1 MNSRAN
7 KRHAA
12 TKNGVSSTA
21 KKRLPAYKR
30 QPDLY
35 YSHVWLDREIYSQ
48 VLMFIGWERQKK
60 YSVKMAVRILL
71 ELGLQ
76 HYIIDQI
83 NLAKNGQ
90 ERAKAEGQDPPP
102 PTDFV
107 KDMRRRSRKMG
118 LPSVV

>member
-7 KRHAA
+7 KRGTA
-12 TKNGVSSTA
+12 TKNSVSSTP

-48 VLMFIGWERQKK
+48 VLTFIGWERQKK

-71 ELGLQ
+71 ELGLKQ
-76 HYIIDQI
+76 YVIDQI
-83 NLAKNGQ
+83 NLVTKAQAEAKSKGQ
-90 ERAKAEGQDPPP
+90 EPPA
-102 PTDFV
+102 PTHFI
-107 KDMRRRSRKMG
+107 KDMREKSKRRG
-118 LPSVV
+118 LPPVA